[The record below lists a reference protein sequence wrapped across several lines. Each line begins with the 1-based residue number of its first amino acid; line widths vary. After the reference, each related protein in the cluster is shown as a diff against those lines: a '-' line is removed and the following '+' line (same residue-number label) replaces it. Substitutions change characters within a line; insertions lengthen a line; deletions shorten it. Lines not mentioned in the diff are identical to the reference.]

1 MVYKN
6 NDFKITII
14 NMIYELKD
22 DTNKCEN
29 EDHENKQL
37 NETMKIIQ
45 DIKIYFSK
53 ENL

>member
-14 NMIYELKD
+14 NMIYELKE
-22 DTNKCEN
+22 DTNKYEN
-29 EDHENKQL
+29 EDHENKQM
-37 NETMKIIQ
+37 NKTMKIIQ
-45 DIKIYFSK
+45 DIKMYFNK

>member
-22 DTNKCEN
+22 DTNKYEK

-45 DIKIYFSK
+45 DIKIYFNK